1 MIARTTLIIAATVAI
16 GGLIALSAAGAIL
29 APLTGTP
36 WLDVL
41 LIPGLILAA
50 AAALGGLVAIG
61 DKILQH
67 VDPIWAAGGAI
78 AVDDDHNL
86 TLSTKRFLRGAEP
99 ITTVS
104 LDQVTVATW
113 YISPFSRSGTLSI
126 QLWDHDPKVI
136 FGIFGLMPQSGA
148 KPLAE
153 ISTRILDAS
162 PTATARLQ
170 HYLERR
176 IDASTLDCNFTPQDF
191 EPIPERLPP
200 LEPGITF
207 SADGREIRY
216 RMPDPDEA
224 P

>member
-1 MIARTTLIIAATVAI
+1 MIERMVLVMGIAMLATLAAT
-16 GGLIALSAAGAIL
+16 GAIF

-36 WLDVL
+36 WLDAL
-41 LIPGLILAA
+41 LAPGIVIAA
-50 AAALGGLVAIG
+50 TAALGALIALAGAIM
-61 DKILQH
+61 QRA
-67 VDPIWAAGGAI
+67 DPIWAAGGAVT
-78 AVDDDHNL
+78 VDDDHNL
-86 TLSTKRFLRGAEP
+86 TLSTKRFLRAPEP
-99 ITTVS
+99 TATVR

-126 QLWDHDPKVI
+126 QLWDHDPEI
-136 FGIFGLMPQSGA
+136 TFGIFGLMPQSGTE
-148 KPLAE
+148 PLAD

-170 HYLERR
+170 HYLEQR
-176 IDASTLDCNFTPQDF
+176 IDAGTLECNFTPHDF
-191 EPIPERLPP
+191 EPIPELRPP

-216 RMPDPDEA
+216 RKPDPDET